1 MQPAV
6 FKIVRLPS
14 SGRFAASLTYKHMDN
29 KTRKHLDNLR
39 SEDRSLQNEAFFSIL
54 KETEEPIDWAYEVWD
69 SLVEGLQHK
78 DNHVRAI
85 SAQILANLAK
95 SDPKNRMRKDFPA
108 LMAVTRDEKFV
119 TARHALQSIWK
130 VGLEKKLQKTVVDAL
145 ATWFRDCQTEK
156 NWTLI
161 RYDIIQDL
169 RNLYD
174 ETNDEKIKQKAL
186 ELIET
191 EEDLKYKKKYA
202 SVWK

>member
-1 MQPAV
+1 MDQ
-6 FKIVRLPS
+6 KI
-14 SGRFAASLTYKHMDN
+14 
-29 KTRKHLDNLR
+29 RKHLDHLR
-39 SEDRSLQNEAFFSIL
+39 SEDRELQNQAFSSIL
-54 KETEEPIDWAYEVWD
+54 KETEKPVNWAYEVWD
-69 SLVEGLQHK
+69 QLVEGLRHK
-78 DNHVRAI
+78 DNHVRAS

-95 SDPKNRMRKDFPA
+95 SDPENRMKKDFPA

-119 TARHALQSIWK
+119 TARHTLQSIWK
-130 VGLEKKLQKTVVDAL
+130 VGMEKKMQKTVVEAL
-145 ATWFRDCQTEK
+145 AQWFKDCITEK

-174 ETNDEKIKQKAL
+174 QAKAEKIKQKAL
-186 ELIET
+186 ELIES

>member
-1 MQPAV
+1 
-6 FKIVRLPS
+6 
-14 SGRFAASLTYKHMDN
+14 MDR
-29 KTRKHLDNLR
+29 KTQEYIENLR
-39 SEDRSLQNEAFFSIL
+39 SEDRDLQNQAFSSIL
-54 KETEEPIDWAYEVWD
+54 KETEKPVDWAYDTWD
-69 SLVEGLQHK
+69 ELVEGLRHK

-95 SDPKNRMRKDFPA
+95 SDPKNRMKKDFPA

-119 TARHALQSIWK
+119 TARHTLQSIWK
-130 VGLEKKLQKTVVDAL
+130 VGLETNMQKTVVDAL
-145 ATWFRDCQTEK
+145 ANWFKDCTTEK

-174 ETNDEKIKQKAL
+174 EVKDEKIKKKAL

-191 EEDLKYKKKYA
+191 EKDPKYKKKYA

>member
-1 MQPAV
+1 
-6 FKIVRLPS
+6 
-14 SGRFAASLTYKHMDN
+14 MD
-29 KTRKHLDNLR
+29 TDIRRHLDNLR
-39 SEDRSLQNEAFFSIL
+39 SEDRDLQNQAFSHIL
-54 KETEEPIDWAYEVWD
+54 KITEKPVDWAYEVWD
-69 SLVEGLQHK
+69 QLVEGLHHK

-95 SDPKNRMRKDFPA
+95 SDPQNRMKRDFPA
-108 LMAVTRDEKFV
+108 LMDVTRDDKFV
-119 TARHALQSIWK
+119 TARHTLQSIWK
-130 VGLEKKLQKTVVDAL
+130 VGMESKMQKTVVEAL
-145 ATWFRDCQTEK
+145 ASRFQDCITEK

-174 ETNDEKIKQKAL
+174 AVKDERIKQKAL

-191 EEDLKYKKKYA
+191 EEDGKYKKKYA

>member
-1 MQPAV
+1 
-6 FKIVRLPS
+6 
-14 SGRFAASLTYKHMDN
+14 MD
-29 KTRKHLDNLR
+29 TDIRRHLDNLR
-39 SEDRSLQNEAFFSIL
+39 SEDRDLQNQAFSHIL
-54 KETEEPIDWAYEVWD
+54 KITEKPVDWAYEVWD
-69 SLVEGLQHK
+69 QLVEGLRHK

-95 SDPKNRMRKDFPA
+95 SDPQNRMRRDFPA
-108 LMAVTRDEKFV
+108 LMNVTKDEKFV
-119 TARHALQSIWK
+119 TARHTLQSIWK
-130 VGLEKKLQKTVVDAL
+130 VGMEPKMQKTVVEAL
-145 ATWFRDCQTEK
+145 ASRFQDCITEK

-174 ETNDEKIKQKAL
+174 AVKDERIKQKAL

-191 EEDLKYKKKYA
+191 EEDGKYKKKYA

>member
-1 MQPAV
+1 
-6 FKIVRLPS
+6 
-14 SGRFAASLTYKHMDN
+14 MDR
-29 KTRKHLDNLR
+29 KTQMHLNNLR
-39 SEDRSLQNEAFFSIL
+39 SEDRDLQNQAFFYIL
-54 KETEEPIDWAYEVWD
+54 HETEKHVDWAYEIWD
-69 SLVEGLQHK
+69 QLVEGLRHK

-95 SDPKNRMRKDFPA
+95 SDPQGRMQKDFPA
-108 LMAVTRDEKFV
+108 LMNVTRDEKFV
-119 TARHALQSIWK
+119 TARHTLQSIWK
-130 VGLEKKLQKTVVDAL
+130 VGAEKKMQQILVEAL
-145 ATWFRDCQTEK
+145 ASRFKDCVIEK

-174 ETNDEKIKQKAL
+174 EVKDETIKQKAL

-191 EEDLKYKKKYA
+191 EEDAKYKKKYA